1 MVLKVRE
8 RTTFNFRIRKDLKK
22 QLKAKTKEM
31 GLSTCF
37 VLECLIRAW
46 LMAPPQEKNAPLG
59 ATIVVNQKIDYLV
72 KKSRRQISYS
82 DNCYMNGMWTYRRVE
97 KGEALSKHGHV
108 SECECLACRPRRSK
122 VTGKLLIAS
131 MT

>member
-1 MVLKVRE
+1 MRE

-22 QLKAKTKEM
+22 QFKQAVKQK
-31 GLSTCF
+31 GFSTCF
-37 VLECLIRAW
+37 ILETLIQAW
-46 LMAPPQEKNAPLG
+46 LTATPANQKSQLG

-72 KKSRRQISYS
+72 KKSRRQISYR

-108 SECECLACRPRRSK
+108 SECECLECKPRRSK
-122 VTGKLLIAS
+122 LTGKLLLAS